1 MKKNLRVAM
10 IAGEASGDTLGAGLI
25 NAMHQIH
32 PAIEFEGIGGPLM
45 IKNGFRSHY
54 PMEKLSVMGLFEV
67 VKHLPEILSIRKKI
81 IHYLLANPPDV
92 FIGIDS
98 PDFCLPVERRLKDK
112 GIKTVH
118 YVSPTIW
125 GWREKRIIKIK
136 RAADLVL
143 CLFPFEP
150 DYYTRYQA
158 EAEFIGHTLADQLPL
173 DCNLTEARKAM
184 NLPIEATLV
193 AILPG
198 SRRSEVERL
207 GHVFFQAARQLA
219 KNHSHVQFLVPC
231 ASAGLRDLIE
241 QQLQEF
247 SDLEIKLYDGQSRA
261 VMAASDMVVMASGT
275 ATLEAMLLKKP
286 MVVGY
291 KLSYLTWNVV
301 RRMVKTKWASLPNIL
316 AQETLV
322 PEFLQDDATP
332 NNIAQALLT
341 YLKHPETFE
350 PLKESFDTIHRQLQ
364 KNADLTAARAIFQKI
379 GNNC

>member
-1 MKKNLRVAM
+1 M
-10 IAGEASGDTLGAGLI
+10 IAGEASGDILGAGLI
-25 NAMHQIH
+25 NAMHRIH

-45 IKNGFRSHY
+45 ITNGLRSLY
-54 PMEKLSVMGLFEV
+54 PMEKLSVMGLMEV

-81 IHYLLANPPDV
+81 TSRLLANPPDIFV
-92 FIGIDS
+92 GIDS
-98 PDFCLPVERRLKDK
+98 PDFCLAVERRLKTQ

-125 GWREKRIIKIK
+125 GWRERRVFKIK
-136 RAADLVL
+136 RSADLVL

-158 EAEFIGHTLADQLPL
+158 EAIFVGHTLADQIPL
-173 DCNLTEARKAM
+173 DCSLTEARKAL

-207 GHVFFQAARQLA
+207 GRVFFEAARQVA
-219 KNHSHVQFLVPC
+219 KPYPTIRFLVPC
-231 ASAGLRDLIE
+231 ASSGLRDLLE
-241 QQLQEF
+241 QQLRDF
-247 SDLEIKLYDGQSRA
+247 TDLKITLFDGQSRA
-261 VMAASDMVVMASGT
+261 VMAASDLVLMASGT

-291 KLSYLTWNVV
+291 KLSFLTWLVV
-301 RRMVKTKWASLPNIL
+301 RVMVKSKWASLPNIL
-316 AQETLV
+316 AQKPLV

-332 NNIAQALLT
+332 DNIAQALLE
-341 YLKHPETFE
+341 YLRHPETIE
-350 PLKESFDTIHRQLQ
+350 PLKARFDAIHRQLQ
-364 KNADLTAARAIFQKI
+364 KDADLTAARAILEKI
-379 GNNC
+379 GENC